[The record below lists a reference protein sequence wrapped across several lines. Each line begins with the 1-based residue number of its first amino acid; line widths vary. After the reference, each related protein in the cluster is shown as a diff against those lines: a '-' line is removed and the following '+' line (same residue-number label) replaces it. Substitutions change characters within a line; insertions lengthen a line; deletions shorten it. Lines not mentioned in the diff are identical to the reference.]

1 MPRTAVVRPKH
12 ALCYVRT
19 YESEWLRRC
28 GDLAWS
34 IATIPRGY
42 GCVSV
47 VRTYA
52 LRCRYLCDMIQYLIT
67 EMHVEVKCCY
77 IFGLWREA
85 LPHSLS

>member
-1 MPRTAVVRPKH
+1 MTLLGA
-12 ALCYVRT
+12 
-19 YESEWLRRC
+19 LRRFRA
-28 GDLAWS
+28 GKL
-34 IATIPRGY
+34 RR
-42 GCVSV
+42 V

-52 LRCRYLCDMIQYLIT
+52 ALRRRYLCDMIQYLIT

>member
-1 MPRTAVVRPKH
+1 MR
-12 ALCYVRT
+12 
-19 YESEWLRRC
+19 
-28 GDLAWS
+28 
-34 IATIPRGY
+34 
-42 GCVSV
+42 V